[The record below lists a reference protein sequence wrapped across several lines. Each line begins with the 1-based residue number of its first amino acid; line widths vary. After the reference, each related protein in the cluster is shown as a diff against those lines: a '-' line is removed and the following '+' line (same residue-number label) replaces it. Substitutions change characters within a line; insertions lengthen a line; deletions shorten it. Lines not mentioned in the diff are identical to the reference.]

1 MKTRTSEGLAIKSYE
16 GVAFTVDYFTNYL
29 LVKCFCWEM
38 QERIKSKKEHNSQS
52 FKIIEKS
59 FNNANM
65 FQQN

>member
-1 MKTRTSEGLAIKSYE
+1 
-16 GVAFTVDYFTNYL
+16 
-29 LVKCFCWEM
+29 M